1 MMKKININRK
11 DWLVYLNNL
20 NNREI
25 SKQNSSGFTTWALL
39 GFISFLLFK
48 WLNSLPIIIIDVK
61 NVFLFKLF
69 ITNIFN
75 IFVAIIIFLVTLS
88 MPFSGRRKI
97 YTKLLMKMSIL
108 ITGIIYF
115 IFVIGFFC
123 NIYIAIK
130 LKIYGLSILPYCVF
144 AIFEIFSII
153 GYTINRITAKKEDK
167 MPRVD
172 LGYFYNSKRKNSF
185 KKIYIVLSIGLLSF
199 FLFSIYQ
206 IIQNDY
212 FFNYISVLESAI
224 YLGTLIGV
232 ISVLI
237 GKSIIQAKN
246 RWVEE
251 FERKIMLQNLDE
263 KEIVKAFIDEFVG
276 KDIIQWLSEIKDE
289 TKEEKI
295 RVIKFFDKLEKEVN
309 SLNPKEKDLN
319 KRIIKAENILKKF
332 KELDNCLDEH
342 IEKFSNNT
350 DKVNHFL
357 QQGPLSDEEELLI
370 REFKRTRNK
379 DNKFLKELI
388 SKKGTLIERLRKYN
402 NVTERLDKSKDK

>member
-1 MMKKININRK
+1 MVKKNNLTRK

-39 GFISFLLFK
+39 GFIGFILFK
-48 WLNSLPIIIIDVK
+48 LLNSLPIIIMDVK
-61 NVFLFKLF
+61 NVFLFQLF

-75 IFVAIIIFLVTLS
+75 IFVVIIIFLPVLII
-88 MPFSGRRKI
+88 PLSGRRKI
-97 YTKLLMKMSIL
+97 HTKLLKKIAIL
-108 ITGIIYF
+108 VTGIIYF
-115 IFVIGFFC
+115 ICVIGFFC

-144 AIFEIFSII
+144 AIFEIFFII
-153 GYTINRITAKKEDK
+153 GYAIIKITAKKEDK

-172 LGYFYNSKRKNSF
+172 SGYLYNSKHKNSL

-224 YLGTLIGV
+224 YLGTFIGV
-232 ISVLI
+232 IIVLI
-237 GKSIIQAKN
+237 GKSVIQAKN

-276 KDIIQWLSEIKDE
+276 KDILRWLSEIKDE
-289 TKEEKI
+289 TEEEKI

-319 KRIIKAENILKKF
+319 KRIIKEENILKKF

-388 SKKGTLIERLRKYN
+388 SKKGTLIERLDKYN
-402 NVTERLDKSKDK
+402 NVTKRLVKSKEK